1 MTTKDI
7 HLKLK
12 LPVGSKLDRVL
23 AVVRKRMKRQKFLSG
38 PAEAHVHFVDDS
50 DKSAHA
56 RKSDAFVILHEC
68 NRNAS
73 IDFQRIVVTGGSKEY
88 DFKHDIIEVDII
100 FKGSK

>member
-7 HLKLK
+7 HLKLQ

-56 RKSDAFVILHEC
+56 RKSDAMSSFMSVIAML
-68 NRNAS
+68 RS
-73 IDFQRIVVTGGSKEY
+73 T
-88 DFKHDIIEVDII
+88 FK
-100 FKGSK
+100 K